1 MPDVNDKVLL
11 RAYVKYKYV
20 DKGEKTRMSILIVR
34 SNSIFAQLTK
44 SVVNQFRKLETL
56 YKQVQIKTRK
66 IADKDK
72 NFDIKE
78 TLDDNENI
86 QPTIVVK

>member
-11 RAYVKYKYV
+11 RAYLKYKYV
-20 DKGEKTRMSILIVR
+20 DKGEKTRMYILIVR
-34 SNSIFAQLTK
+34 SNFIFAQLTQL
-44 SVVNQFRKLETL
+44 VVNQFRKLETL

>member
-34 SNSIFAQLTK
+34 SNSIFAQLTQ

-66 IADKDK
+66 IADKG
-72 NFDIKE
+72 
-78 TLDDNENI
+78 NI
-86 QPTIVVK
+86 SI